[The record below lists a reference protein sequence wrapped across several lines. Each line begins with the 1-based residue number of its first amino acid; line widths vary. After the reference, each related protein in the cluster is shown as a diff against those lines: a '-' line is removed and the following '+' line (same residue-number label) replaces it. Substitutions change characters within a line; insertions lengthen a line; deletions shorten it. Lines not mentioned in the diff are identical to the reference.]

1 MVNTLR
7 GRDTT
12 VAPNLVRWGAV
23 FAGTIISLGFFAL
36 LSALW
41 LALSYGD
48 AEAGSWVSGNLA
60 WFLGGTAVA
69 ALFLAGLLSGY
80 LSGVRGAGSGLLNG
94 LTAWGLLFVT
104 SVVTVVPGLT
114 AITTNLG
121 AGLASGANPL
131 GTGIGESGGGVSAES
146 AVWTTFWSLLIGAVV
161 AALGGIAGGAAK
173 RSAKIADTDVRGAD
187 PDAVYPTPRGRPV
200 ATGRVT
206 DTRVVAGGLDADAD
220 RTSG

>member
-1 MVNTLR
+1 MVTTLGR
-7 GRDTT
+7 RDTN

-41 LALSYGD
+41 LAISYGD
-48 AEAGSWVSGNLA
+48 ADASGWISGNLA
-60 WFLGGTAVA
+60 WFLGGTAVSV
-69 ALFLAGLLSGY
+69 LFVAGLLSGY

-94 LTAWGLLFVT
+94 LTAWGLLFLT

-131 GTGIGESGGGVSAES
+131 GASIGQSGGVSAES

-161 AALGGIAGGAAK
+161 AAVGGIAGGAAR
-173 RSAKIADTDVRGAD
+173 RSVRIADTDVRGD
-187 PDAVYPTPRGRPV
+187 DQDAVHPATSARPV

-206 DTRVVAGGLDADAD
+206 DTRVVAGGLGRDAGSP
-220 RTSG
+220 R